1 MKQIWKRILPAAAAG
16 VLLIAVMAAAEEA
29 APAADSGEGSAAQ
42 QEGYAEIESLL
53 ENSEVPQ
60 TEDMTLEEITDAFN
74 NGSMKEFLNV
84 ESGLSVQYPAMFEF
98 QDDAGYLAVARDG
111 QATLEIT
118 SVQNQGAK
126 LLKNILEI
134 TGDGMKDAKTEY
146 NPDTGT
152 LLLRRVNP
160 EEKTVYADLYLETK
174 SWLHHAALV
183 YPESQENLYD
193 PYLLYMLHSMT
204 SNESAQG

>member
-1 MKQIWKRILPAAAAG
+1 MKQIWKRILPAATAG
-16 VLLIAVMAAAEEA
+16 VLLIAVLAAAEET
-29 APAADSGEGSAAQ
+29 APAADSGESSAVH

-53 ENSEVPQ
+53 EGSEVGQ
-60 TEDMTLEEITDAFN
+60 TENMTLEEITDAFN

-98 QDDAGYLAVARDG
+98 QDDAGYLAVAEDG
-111 QATLEIT
+111 KATLEIT
-118 SVQNQGAK
+118 SVQNQGEK

-134 TGDGMKDAKTEY
+134 TGEGMKDAKTEY
-146 NPDTGT
+146 HPEAGT

-160 EEKTVYADLYLETK
+160 EEQAVYADLYLETK
-174 SWLHHAALV
+174 NWLHHVALV